1 LTDFLW
7 NNKNNIKSKWKING
21 DASKVNDSKVIH
33 IQNDS
38 NRDCKGPANFV
49 HHFLKKIIT

>member
-7 NNKNNIKSKWKING
+7 NNKNYIKSKWKINEVMQQT
-21 DASKVNDSKVIH
+21 KVLDSKVIH

-38 NRDCKGPANFV
+38 NRDCK
-49 HHFLKKIIT
+49 